1 MKKTVLVLMA
11 TYNGEK
17 YLNDQLKSIFNQTD
31 VLVKVLVR
39 DDGSTDNT
47 ISILKDW
54 SKTNNLEWYTGEH
67 LNVQFGFYDLMV
79 HAKNYNYN
87 YFAFSDQDDIW
98 DSDKLYIALQHLQEA
113 DNLKPSLYY
122 CGQKLVDE
130 NLNYL
135 DTHYLNTKRNLKTKF
150 IFSDIAGCT
159 AVFNK
164 DLLLKVITYKPSYM
178 MMHDTWIL
186 KVCLSLGGEVFVD
199 KNPHM
204 NYRQHGNNTVG
215 LSNALSSKIKRAN
228 TYIFDY
234 DLKTQ
239 MSELLAGYEK
249 FIVPEYLEVINK
261 IINAKK
267 NKKYFFDKKKF
278 DFYDKGLNLTFRI
291 KVLLNK
297 L

>member
-1 MKKTVLVLMA
+1 MKKSVLVLMA

-17 YLNDQLKSIFNQTD
+17 YLNDQLKSIFNQTG

-47 ISILKDW
+47 ISILEDW

-164 DLLLKVITYKPSYM
+164 DLLLKVIAYKPSYM

-267 NKKYFFDKKKF
+267 IKSISLIKKS
-278 DFYDKGLNLTFRI
+278 LTFMI
-291 KVLLNK
+291 KV
-297 L
+297 

>member
-1 MKKTVLVLMA
+1 MKKSVLVLMA

-17 YLNDQLKSIFNQTD
+17 YLNDQLNSIFNQTN
-31 VLVKVLVR
+31 VQVKVLVR

-54 SKTNNLEWYTGEH
+54 SKTNDLEWYTGEH

-79 HAKNYNYN
+79 CAKNYDCD

-98 DSDKLYIALQHLQEA
+98 DNDKLYIALKHLQEA

-122 CGQKLVDE
+122 CEQKLVDE

-164 DLLLKVITYKPSYM
+164 DLLLKVIAYKPSYM

-186 KVCLSLGGEVFVD
+186 KVCLSLGGKVFMD

-215 LSNALSSKIKRAN
+215 LSNTLSSKIKRAS

-249 FIVPEYLEVINK
+249 LIVPEYLEIINQ

-267 NKKYFFDKKKF
+267 TKSISLIKK
-278 DFYDKGLNLTFRI
+278 
-291 KVLLNK
+291 V
-297 L
+297 

>member
-1 MKKTVLVLMA
+1 MKKSVLVLMA

-17 YLNDQLKSIFNQTD
+17 YLNDQLKSIFNQTG

-47 ISILKDW
+47 ISILEDW

-164 DLLLKVITYKPSYM
+164 DLLLK
-178 MMHDTWIL
+178 
-186 KVCLSLGGEVFVD
+186 
-199 KNPHM
+199 
-204 NYRQHGNNTVG
+204 
-215 LSNALSSKIKRAN
+215 SSKIKRAN

-249 FIVPEYLEVINK
+249 FIIPEYLEVINK

>member
-1 MKKTVLVLMA
+1 MKKSVLVLMA

-17 YLNDQLKSIFNQTD
+17 YLNDQLKSIFNQTG

-47 ISILKDW
+47 ISILEDW

-164 DLLLKVITYKPSYM
+164 D
-178 MMHDTWIL
+178 
-186 KVCLSLGGEVFVD
+186 
-199 KNPHM
+199 
-204 NYRQHGNNTVG
+204 
-215 LSNALSSKIKRAN
+215 
-228 TYIFDY
+228 
-234 DLKTQ
+234 
-239 MSELLAGYEK
+239 
-249 FIVPEYLEVINK
+249 
-261 IINAKK
+261 
-267 NKKYFFDKKKF
+267 
-278 DFYDKGLNLTFRI
+278 
-291 KVLLNK
+291 
-297 L
+297 